1 MIGKNE
7 CNEAG
12 ARSDGLIIVT
22 VIFVVAFTYIALT
35 TNPVY
40 TGIGVGDRAPDLKGK
55 IYDGDGWVDFD
66 LADNIDDEWSED
78 KGGIWTMVEFM
89 DTNCGYCQTVAQ
101 EDFPTQ
107 QNRWLGD
114 NPTRST
120 PGNVSVEFVAVSI
133 SLWDENTEG
142 KEYGRDI
149 IIKFR
154 EDFGHEFPYMDAQD
168 NTHQDDWGKLGTP
181 TYFLI
186 SPDGIIQYATPE
198 ANQGY
203 TVWDAMD
210 DLIPRGVV

>member
-1 MIGKNE
+1 MN
-7 CNEAG
+7 NDEAG

-40 TGIGVGDRAPDLKGK
+40 TGIGVGDRAPDLQGMV
-55 IYDGDGWVDFD
+55 YDGSEWASFNLEDNVDDNWV
-66 LADNIDDEWSED
+66 EGM
-78 KGGIWTMVEFM
+78 GGTWTMVEFM
-89 DTNCGYCQTVAQ
+89 DTNCGYCRTVAQ

-107 QNRWLGD
+107 QNKWLGE

-120 PGNVSVEFVAVSI
+120 PNNITVEFVAVSI

-154 EDFGHEFPYMDAQD
+154 TDFGHEFPYMDAQD
-168 NTHQDDWGKLGTP
+168 NSHQDDWGSLGTP

-198 ANQGY
+198 ASAGY
-203 TVWDAMD
+203 SVWDAMEE
-210 DLIPRGVV
+210 LIPRGGI

>member
-1 MIGKNE
+1 MN
-7 CNEAG
+7 NDEAG

-40 TGIGVGDRAPDLKGK
+40 TGIGVGDRAPDLQGMV
-55 IYDGDGWVDFD
+55 YDGSEWASFNLEDNVDDNWV
-66 LADNIDDEWSED
+66 EGM
-78 KGGIWTMVEFM
+78 GGTWTMVEFM
-89 DTNCGYCQTVAQ
+89 DTNCGYCRTVAQ

-107 QNRWLGD
+107 QNKWLGE

-120 PGNVSVEFVAVSI
+120 PNNITVEFVAVSI

-154 EDFGHEFPYMDAQD
+154 TDFGHEFPYMDAQD
-168 NTHQDDWGKLGTP
+168 NSHQDDWGRLGTP

-198 ANQGY
+198 ASAGY
-203 TVWDAMD
+203 SVWDAMEE
-210 DLIPRGVV
+210 LIPRGGI

>member
-1 MIGKNE
+1 MN
-7 CNEAG
+7 NDEAG

-40 TGIGVGDRAPDLKGK
+40 TGIGVGDRAPDLQGMV
-55 IYDGDGWVDFD
+55 YDGSELAMFNLEDNVDDNWV
-66 LADNIDDEWSED
+66 EGM
-78 KGGIWTMVEFM
+78 GGTWTMVEFM
-89 DTNCGYCQTVAQ
+89 DTNCGYCRTVAQ

-107 QNRWLGD
+107 QNKWLGE

-120 PGNVSVEFVAVSI
+120 PNNITVEFVAVSI

-154 EDFGHEFPYMDAQD
+154 TDFGHEFPYMDAQD
-168 NTHQDDWGKLGTP
+168 NSHQDDWGSLGTP

-198 ANQGY
+198 ASAGY
-203 TVWDAMD
+203 SVWDAMEE
-210 DLIPRGVV
+210 LIPRGGI

>member
-1 MIGKNE
+1 MN
-7 CNEAG
+7 NDEAG

-40 TGIGVGDRAPDLKGK
+40 TGIGVGDRAPDLQGMV
-55 IYDGDGWVDFD
+55 YDGSEWASFNLEDNVDDNWV
-66 LADNIDDEWSED
+66 EGM
-78 KGGIWTMVEFM
+78 GGTWTMVEFM
-89 DTNCGYCQTVAQ
+89 DTNCGYCRTVAQ

-107 QNRWLGD
+107 QNKWLGE

-120 PGNVSVEFVAVSI
+120 PNNITIEFVAVSI

-154 EDFGHEFPYMDAQD
+154 TDFGHEFPYMDAQD
-168 NTHQDDWGKLGTP
+168 NSHQDDWGSLGTP

-198 ANQGY
+198 ASAGY
-203 TVWDAMD
+203 SVWDAMEE
-210 DLIPRGVV
+210 LIPRGGI

>member
-1 MIGKNE
+1 MN
-7 CNEAG
+7 NDEAG

-40 TGIGVGDRAPDLKGK
+40 TGIGVGDRAPDLQGMV
-55 IYDGDGWVDFD
+55 YDGSEWASFNLEDNVDDNWV
-66 LADNIDDEWSED
+66 EGM
-78 KGGIWTMVEFM
+78 GGTWTMVEFM
-89 DTNCGYCQTVAQ
+89 DTNCGYCRTVAQ

-107 QNRWLGD
+107 QNKWLGE

-120 PGNVSVEFVAVSI
+120 PNNITVEFVAVSI

-149 IIKFR
+149 IIEFR
-154 EDFGHEFPYMDAQD
+154 TNFGHEFPYMDAQD
-168 NTHQDDWGKLGTP
+168 NSHQDDWGSLGTP

-198 ANQGY
+198 ASAGY
-203 TVWDAMD
+203 SVWDAME
-210 DLIPRGVV
+210 DLIPRGGI

>member
-1 MIGKNE
+1 MN
-7 CNEAG
+7 NDEAG

-40 TGIGVGDRAPDLKGK
+40 TGIGVGDRAPDLQGMV
-55 IYDGDGWVDFD
+55 YDGSEWAMFNLEDNVDDNWV
-66 LADNIDDEWSED
+66 EGM
-78 KGGIWTMVEFM
+78 GGTWTMVEFM

-107 QNRWLGD
+107 QNKWLGE

-120 PGNVSVEFVAVSI
+120 PNNITVEFVAVSI

-154 EDFGHEFPYMDAQD
+154 TDFGHEFPYMDSQD
-168 NTHQDDWGKLGTP
+168 NSHQDDWGRLGTP

-198 ANQGY
+198 ASAGY
-203 TVWDAMD
+203 SVWEAME
-210 DLIPRGVV
+210 DLIPRGGI

>member
-1 MIGKNE
+1 MN
-7 CNEAG
+7 NDEAG

-40 TGIGVGDRAPDLKGK
+40 TGIGVGDRAPDLQGMV
-55 IYDGDGWVDFD
+55 YDGSEWAMFNLEDNVDDNWV
-66 LADNIDDEWSED
+66 EGM
-78 KGGIWTMVEFM
+78 GGTWTMVEFM
-89 DTNCGYCQTVAQ
+89 DTNCGYCRTVAQ

-107 QNRWLGD
+107 QNKWLGE

-120 PGNVSVEFVAVSI
+120 PNNITVEFVAVSI

-154 EDFGHEFPYMDAQD
+154 TDFGHEFPYMDAQD
-168 NTHQDDWGKLGTP
+168 NSHQDDWGSLGTP

-198 ANQGY
+198 ASAGY
-203 TVWDAMD
+203 SVWDAMEE
-210 DLIPRGVV
+210 LIPRGGI

>member
-1 MIGKNE
+1 MN
-7 CNEAG
+7 NDEAG

-40 TGIGVGDRAPDLKGK
+40 TGIGVGDRAPDLQGMV
-55 IYDGDGWVDFD
+55 YDGSEWAMFNLEDNVDDNWV
-66 LADNIDDEWSED
+66 EGM
-78 KGGIWTMVEFM
+78 GGTWTMVEFM

-107 QNRWLGD
+107 QNKWLGE

-120 PGNVSVEFVAVSI
+120 PNNITVEFVAVSI

-154 EDFGHEFPYMDAQD
+154 TDFGHEFPYMDAQD
-168 NTHQDDWGKLGTP
+168 NSHQDDWGRLGTP

-198 ANQGY
+198 ASAGY
-203 TVWDAMD
+203 SVWDAMEE
-210 DLIPRGVV
+210 LIPRGGI

>member
-1 MIGKNE
+1 MNN
-7 CNEAG
+7 NEAG

-40 TGIGVGDRAPDLKGK
+40 TGIGVGDRAPDLQGMV
-55 IYDGDGWVDFD
+55 YDGSEWASFNLEDNVDDNWV
-66 LADNIDDEWSED
+66 EGM
-78 KGGIWTMVEFM
+78 GGTWTMVEFM
-89 DTNCGYCQTVAQ
+89 DTNCGYCRTVAQ

-107 QNRWLGD
+107 QNKWLGE

-120 PGNVSVEFVAVSI
+120 PNNITVEFVAVSI

-154 EDFGHEFPYMDAQD
+154 TDFGHEFPYMDAQD
-168 NTHQDDWGKLGTP
+168 NSHQDDWGSLGTP

-198 ANQGY
+198 ASAGY
-203 TVWDAMD
+203 SVWDAMEE
-210 DLIPRGVV
+210 LIPRGGI

>member
-1 MIGKNE
+1 MN
-7 CNEAG
+7 NDEAG

-40 TGIGVGDRAPDLKGK
+40 TGIGVGDRAPDLQGMV
-55 IYDGDGWVDFD
+55 YDGSEWASFNLEDNVDDNWV
-66 LADNIDDEWSED
+66 EGM
-78 KGGIWTMVEFM
+78 GGTWTMVEFM
-89 DTNCGYCQTVAQ
+89 DTNCGYCRTVAQ

-107 QNRWLGD
+107 QNKWLGE

-120 PGNVSVEFVAVSI
+120 PNNITVEFVAVSI

-154 EDFGHEFPYMDAQD
+154 TDFGHEFPYMDAQD
-168 NTHQDDWGKLGTP
+168 NSHQDDWGSLGTP

-198 ANQGY
+198 ASAGY
-203 TVWDAMD
+203 SVWDAME
-210 DLIPRGVV
+210 DLIPRGGI